1 MPKDSKI
8 IKNQIYKD
16 YMEDDLFNEN
26 EGLRA
31 QGEIAVTY
39 TKGLNFI
46 NKDIRHLDFMKE
58 PEAEKEIP
66 TIEQYYI
73 DQEKKKELARLEQEK
88 AKEEEKKIEE
98 PVDLSE
104 ADAEFIFTVPERRVS
119 YRRTFGITKSR
130 KRDINKY
137 TTIAL
142 LTLTGILALI
152 SFLINKGII
161 G

>member
-58 PEAEKEIP
+58 PEAEKEI
-66 TIEQYYI
+66 QMSDVLI
-73 DQEKKKELARLEQEK
+73 DKIQTWSKKRPR
-88 AKEEEKKIEE
+88 KK
-98 PVDLSE
+98 
-104 ADAEFIFTVPERRVS
+104 RR
-119 YRRTFGITKSR
+119 R
-130 KRDINKY
+130 
-137 TTIAL
+137 
-142 LTLTGILALI
+142 
-152 SFLINKGII
+152 
-161 G
+161 